1 MFFSKYQANGNDYII
16 LNLIDRES
24 PVVSPEF
31 LAKNLCDR
39 KRRIG
44 GDGLLIL
51 SNQNRADMRLK
62 IYNRDGSS
70 AQMCGNG
77 LRSAALYYYIN
88 IKSKVDISVGTDS
101 GIKRCEILNFSSK
114 NKASVKTEI
123 GRPLFDISEEKET
136 FPLKTEKNSISDYY
150 CVSLGNPHAVVLVE
164 DVEKTDLKAIF
175 YENILSKIFP
185 EGVNISAVEC
195 VDSGL
200 FSQRVY
206 ERGAGETLSC
216 GTGAA
221 AAYSVLR
228 KLKMIEKDA
237 TASQRGGTIKIT
249 ESSDGQI
256 CLIGEAEEVFK
267 GEINELF

>member
-16 LNLIDRES
+16 LNLIDREL
-24 PVVSPEF
+24 PDISPEL

-39 KRRIG
+39 KRKIG

-51 SNQNRADMRLK
+51 SNKDNADMKLK
-62 IYNRDGSS
+62 IFNSDGSS

-77 LRSAALYYYIN
+77 LRSAALYYYLN
-88 IKSKVDISVGTDS
+88 VKRKVDILVQTDS
-101 GIKRCEILNFSSK
+101 GTKKCEILNFDDK

-123 GRPLFDISEEKET
+123 GMPFFDISKERET
-136 FPLKTEKNSISDYY
+136 FPLKTEKNGRPDYY

-164 DVEKTDLKAIF
+164 DVENTDLKALF
-175 YENILSKIFP
+175 DENILRGIFP
-185 EGVNISAVEC
+185 EGVNVSAVEC
-195 VDSGL
+195 VDRRL

-221 AAYSVLR
+221 AAYAVLR
-228 KLKMIEKDA
+228 KLKMIEQDSA
-237 TASQRGGTIKIT
+237 ASHRGGKINIT

-267 GEINELF
+267 GEINELY